1 MRKQQGFTLVEIAI
15 VLVIIGLLLGGI
27 LRGQELIQG
36 ARVRNIID
44 QQNGIKAAFFGFQ
57 DRYRGIPGDLTAAQV
72 QQIGGGVLAA
82 ANLAGNGLIN
92 PLDSSTA
99 FQNLTTSGF
108 LACSV
113 CTLSGIASDAS
124 NSPVNVYGGV
134 LQIVTDGNLASLTA
148 ANVYA
153 TIQPGGAVINNIK
166 TGNLIPSNVMA
177 EADVKVDN
185 GNPYSGNLV
194 FSVWAPA
201 GGTAPTQAN
210 CAAGPAG
217 AIAAWNNGQATTP
230 PGGTIDPNC
239 GGATKL

>member
-72 QQIGGGVLAA
+72 TQVGGGVLGATPV
-82 ANLAGNGLIN
+82 LTAGNGVVEAA
-92 PLDSSTA
+92 DSGTA
-99 FQNLTTSGF
+99 FQNLTVSGF

-113 CTLSGIASDAS
+113 CTAVGISTAA

-134 LQIVTDGNLASLTA
+134 LEIVTNGNLASLSA
-148 ANVYA
+148 GVYSP
-153 TIQPGGAVINNIK
+153 TQPGTSILNNIK

-177 EADVKVDN
+177 EADVKIDN
-185 GNPYSGNLV
+185 GNPYTGNLV
-194 FSVWAPA
+194 FSQWSA
-201 GGTAPTQAN
+201 GSANNPTQPN

-217 AIAAWNNGQATTP
+217 AVAAWNNGQAAA
-230 PGGTIDPNC
+230 PGGAVNPNC

>member
-72 QQIGGGVLAA
+72 QQIGGGVLVATTF
-82 ANLAGNGLIN
+82 GNGVIEAA
-92 PLDSSTA
+92 DSGTA
-99 FQNLTTSGF
+99 FQNLTVSGF

-113 CTLSGIASDAS
+113 CTAVGISTAA

-134 LQIVTDGNLASLTA
+134 LEIVTNGNLASLSGGAYST
-148 ANVYA
+148 V
-153 TIQPGGAVINNIK
+153 QPGTSILNNIK

-185 GNPYSGNLV
+185 GNPYTGNLV
-194 FSVWAPA
+194 FSQWSA
-201 GGTAPTQAN
+201 GNLNNPTQAN
-210 CAAGPAG
+210 CAAGPA
-217 AIAAWNNGQATTP
+217 AAVAAWNNGQPAA
-230 PGGTIDPNC
+230 PGGAVNPNC

>member
-57 DRYRGIPGDLTAAQV
+57 DRYRGIPGDLTVAQV
-72 QQIGGGVLAA
+72 LQIGSGVLGAA
-82 ANLAGNGLIN
+82 PIGTAGNGIIEAA
-92 PLDSSTA
+92 DSGTA
-99 FQNLTTSGF
+99 FQNLTVSGF

-113 CTLSGIASDAS
+113 CTANGVSTAA

-134 LQIVTDGNLASLTA
+134 LEIVTNGNLASFSGGVFA
-148 ANVYA
+148 VV
-153 TIQPGGAVINNIK
+153 QPGTAVLTNIK

-177 EADVKVDN
+177 EADVKIDN

-194 FSVWAPA
+194 FSTWSSGGANNPA
-201 GGTAPTQAN
+201 QAN
-210 CAAGPAG
+210 CAAGPSAAG
-217 AIAAWNNGQATTP
+217 AAWNNGQAAA
-230 PGGTIDPNC
+230 PGGAINPNC